1 MIVVCLIVVLS
12 PGASALIAVGQG
24 SRGEV
29 VVGRDALL
37 FAAVDEEF
45 QSHVGTLLHRLQ
57 EQAPVFP
64 LLELPACHR
73 SQEEE

>member
-12 PGASALIAVGQG
+12 PGASALVAVGQG

-37 FAAVDEEF
+37 LAAVDEEF
-45 QSHVGTLLHRLQ
+45 QSHVGALAYRFQ
-57 EQAPVFP
+57 EEAPVFP
-64 LLELPACHR
+64 LLELLARHR
-73 SQEEE
+73 CEEEE